1 MGCSPPGSSVHGIF
15 QARILE
21 WVAIPFSR
29 RSSQPRVRTQVS
41 CIAGI
46 FFTTEQPATPLVQF
60 SLVAQSYPTLCDTMD
75 CSTPSLLVHHQFP
88 EPFQT
93 HVYHICDA
101 IQPSHPWS
109 SHSPPIF
116 NLSQNQGLFKW
127 VSSSHQVAKILEF
140 QLQHQSFQWTLRTD
154 FL

>member
-1 MGCSPPGSSVHGIF
+1 MSTLGLKVKVKSLSRVRLFATLWTYSPPGSSVHGIF

-41 CIAGI
+41 CLAGI
-46 FFTTEQPATPLVQF
+46 FFTTEPPATPLVQF
-60 SLVAQSYPTLCDTMD
+60 SLVAQSYPTLCNTMD

-88 EPFQT
+88 EPIQT

-109 SHSPPIF
+109 SHSPPTF
-116 NLSQNQGLFKW
+116 NLSQNQGLF
-127 VSSSHQVAKILEF
+127 Q
-140 QLQHQSFQWTLRTD
+140 
-154 FL
+154 